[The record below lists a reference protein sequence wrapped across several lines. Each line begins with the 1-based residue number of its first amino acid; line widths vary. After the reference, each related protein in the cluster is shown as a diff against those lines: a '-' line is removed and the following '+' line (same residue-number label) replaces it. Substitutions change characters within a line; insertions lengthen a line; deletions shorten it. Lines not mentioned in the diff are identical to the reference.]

1 MKSIQA
7 CLYDILGI
15 TESSFIEDKIGYFT
29 LLHRIYLLMFM
40 LRYKMPVQR
49 CHPPGERNTAKT
61 IHEMKKKGWYSSLK
75 PLEQKILQSPNI
87 ELSSFTDSRG
97 YDKWS
102 FLKK

>member
-1 MKSIQA
+1 
-7 CLYDILGI
+7 
-15 TESSFIEDKIGYFT
+15 
-29 LLHRIYLLMFM
+29 
-40 LRYKMPVQR
+40 MPVQR

-102 FLKK
+102 FLEK